1 MEIIEYIVYYKLN
14 NHTFRAWNSKKE
26 ICYNIITLPNDI
38 SNFYLSKGYD
48 PTDEDL
54 KRYGQ
59 DLYLASEELKTT
71 KLISFDYIEPLNAKN
86 GKIYSRSHFSNIETV
101 FKMLSKNK
109 YEHHE
114 PISNTEYNWF
124 ERCYNAGLQYTDVG
138 TFDCYG
144 YDFKNYYGS
153 ILASKD
159 FKIPNKE
166 GRERKLNKLPPKI
179 WTGFYNVKITSN
191 DPNIKKIFAFSQENV
206 YTSIDVKFALE
217 LKKTYNIDI
226 NIELITDVEFNSYIY
241 PLDTLEP
248 SNKIFDKW
256 YNTIV
261 QLKIEFPKNILLKML
276 SSSLWGHLSKFNK
289 KTFSEKEYDEMDDED
304 WIVDKIFFTKD
315 INKFYKLINRTKPY
329 YYNLRLKPFIT
340 AFGRVKT
347 AKIALLNIDDV
358 LRIHTD
364 GIVFNKE
371 QTFKIDNLISED
383 KTTNKIRLA
392 NINTYFHICKC
403 GNEFRWEE
411 YKKHKC

>member
-14 NHTFRAWNSKKE
+14 NHTFRAWNSKTE
-26 ICYNIITLPNDI
+26 TCYNIMTLPKHI
-38 SNFYLSKGYD
+38 SNFNLSKGYE

-59 DLYLASEELKTT
+59 DLYLASEELKTS
-71 KLISFDYIEPLNAKN
+71 KLITFDYIKPFITKD
-86 GKIYSRSHFSNIETV
+86 GTVCPRTHFSNIETI
-101 FKMLSKNK
+101 FKMLSKGK
-109 YEHHE
+109 YEHHI
-114 PISNTEYNWF
+114 PISSIEYTWF
-124 ERCYNAGLQYTDVG
+124 EACYNAGLQYTDIG

-159 FKIPNKE
+159 FKIPNRE
-166 GRERKLNKLPPKI
+166 GRQYRLNKLTPVI
-179 WTGFYNVKITSN
+179 RTGFYKVRITSN
-191 DPNIKKIFAFSQENV
+191 DPNIKKIFAFSSENV

-217 LKKTYNIDI
+217 LKNTYNIDI
-226 NIELITDVEFNSYIY
+226 NIELITDVEFNVYIY
-241 PLDTLEP
+241 PLDTLES

-256 YNTIV
+256 YNTII
-261 QLKIEFPKNILLKML
+261 QLKKEFPNNILLKML

-304 WIVDKIFFTKD
+304 WIVDKIFFTKE
-315 INKFYKLINRTKPY
+315 NKKFYKLINRTKPY
-329 YYNLRLKPFIT
+329 FYNLRLKPFIT

-358 LRIHTD
+358 VRIHTD
-364 GIVFNKE
+364 NVTFNKE
-371 QTFKIDNLISED
+371 QTFKIDNLIPED
-383 KTTNKIRLA
+383 KTSGNIRLV
-392 NINTYFHICKC
+392 NINCYFHICKC
-403 GNEFRWEE
+403 GKEFRWEE